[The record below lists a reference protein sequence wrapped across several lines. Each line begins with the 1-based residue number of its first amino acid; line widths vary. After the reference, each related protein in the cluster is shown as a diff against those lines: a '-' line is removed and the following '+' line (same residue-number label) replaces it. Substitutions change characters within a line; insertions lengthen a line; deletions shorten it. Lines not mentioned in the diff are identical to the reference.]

1 MTRVNLIPLS
11 EEVKSNIKETL
22 CEDINIGEIIC
33 YKNII
38 YRDHS
43 HTIIMVDSI
52 PLDKVS
58 GFDEIPM
65 DYEEN
70 EDDEVFF
77 SYEMA
82 IPIFSSI
89 QSENVKNFINFSS
102 ILDNISI
109 EELEECFFNTYNLIL
124 IYDYNN
130 KTFFCTIGIKE
141 NIEAF
146 QNGILKKFL
155 IIDENN
161 FDTKLF
167 KELLEEKCIMTNV
180 LNKCSE
186 IIQENKDKYDNYEEK
201 KICLDCVKGNFR
213 SYNRDTY
220 DCVEKLAHYTIF
232 YGPIYVSEIYH
243 FLRESQ
249 ILENNFL
256 EFDKSIN
263 VMSLGCGFGPDKIAL
278 EKYRKDKWLDIEFYY
293 TGYDIEPL
301 WLEIS
306 SPLMT
311 GVPEI
316 KNIIKDNFDCSETN
330 IIFLNKVFS
339 TLKNNDLHEDFLD
352 NFKNL

>member
-1 MTRVNLIPLS
+1 MI
-11 EEVKSNIKETL
+11 
-22 CEDINIGEIIC
+22 
-33 YKNII
+33 
-38 YRDHS
+38 
-43 HTIIMVDSI
+43 
-52 PLDKVS
+52 
-58 GFDEIPM
+58 
-65 DYEEN
+65 
-70 EDDEVFF
+70 
-77 SYEMA
+77 
-82 IPIFSSI
+82 
-89 QSENVKNFINFSS
+89 
-102 ILDNISI
+102 DNIS
-109 EELEECFFNTYNLIL
+109 E
-124 IYDYNN
+124 D
-130 KTFFCTIGIKE
+130 
-141 NIEAF
+141 A
-146 QNGILKKFL
+146 
-155 IIDENN
+155 
-161 FDTKLF
+161 F

-352 NFKNL
+352 NFKNQLDYLPIGSLIVYNDINHFNEGRDIFKRFALDNSFEIIGKYFFNNSSYNDNYTIIESTQNICNIPDNLPCESKTDPAQLVFIVYKKKETS